1 MRLPAGRLVAPEAA
15 ESLIDFLR
23 LLVLSVV
30 VGGQS
35 EAQYF
40 GGFFDLT
47 DALYSQFQK
56 KSYKVSICPRKIF
69 RQPTKMGG
77 KRNR

>member
-30 VGGQS
+30 VGGQG

-47 DALYSQFQK
+47 DALY
-56 KSYKVSICPRKIF
+56 VAAALL
-69 RQPTKMGG
+69 
-77 KRNR
+77 

>member
-1 MRLPAGRLVAPEAA
+1 MMRLPAGRLVAPEAA

-30 VGGQS
+30 VGGQG

-47 DALYSQFQK
+47 DALY
-56 KSYKVSICPRKIF
+56 VAAALL
-69 RQPTKMGG
+69 
-77 KRNR
+77 